1 MSSTSVLKAAGLH
14 LAPNE
19 LGAVPEGALVV
30 ADNVVIRAKDVIEPR
45 RGQEAIPNVDLPST
59 PDGIFFFKGAT
70 VVSCD
75 GNSLGYF
82 PAWGSFTV
90 YPGTYSAPDSDSH
103 ILAAEA
109 QGALFLTT
117 SRGVMKLDTPAG
129 PPVRAGAPKT
139 AELFNVGLA
148 AGSTGYLAA
157 GKRVAY
163 RVCFCRKDANG
174 MLLIGPP
181 SGRAFAKND
190 TAGSRN
196 TTVSI
201 VVPSGTTTDVF
212 YRVYRTA
219 QSDADVDPGDEM
231 GLVQEKFFTSADIA
245 AGFVTFTDTTT
256 DDFRGAPLHTNPNS
270 GEGILQAN
278 EPPPFAYDVAYWG
291 GRMWY
296 ANTKQPQ
303 RYYLDLLGAGP
314 GVVDSG
320 ATGVRIGDTL
330 HIGGLKYIGW
340 FFTDPTYDEAE
351 TDFARPFEVV
361 TDGTPSSNLEKT
373 ARNLVEVIN
382 RDFDNDS
389 IRAYYISGPSDVPGK
404 IAIEARN
411 LGDASFAVTLTSK
424 AFASVSLARYADPN
438 IVEMSIPNHPFVD
451 GDYVTIAST
460 NPDPYFD
467 TGTFRVTY
475 IDESTIQYT
484 NPGLAHTSTFNVYTA
499 TRTSPAPNSAWNPE
513 LPASGT
519 SQSSTDDAAPHRIFY
534 SKIQQPEA
542 VPLLNYLDVGTRNSP
557 ILRIVPL
564 RDRLFVFKPEGIFVI
579 SGDAPYRVDLLD
591 NTARLKG
598 PRTAVPLNNQIYC
611 LSNLGVIAV
620 SDGGVTVVS
629 RAIEPE
635 LRRAQKFGFIQ
646 DFRSFGVAHETE
658 RIYIVGLTSN
668 EDTTYPDVFYV
679 YNTAVNAWTRW
690 PIYRSCGAVNPET
703 DVLTFGSGMH
713 YRLLAENVEFYGRD
727 YADDTGE
734 SMTTL
739 GAANASGEVQVTYG
753 ADVGT
758 PDDFLESST
767 GWTFRPI
774 SSRIAG
780 SQQFVTLSPIPEPW
794 QLPVGTRLNL
804 KKGIETEIRWAAN
817 VGGDP
822 SIGKQ
827 FRDLRLHFKMAHF
840 HAAEALFQRNG
851 SDEEKAVALEDHN
864 FADNAPPNWGDLND
878 PEMIRT
884 LVPADQQRADYLR
897 VGFRVKGAW
906 SLWQLNGYSLH
917 FEPVSERTVR

>member
-1 MSSTSVLKAAGLH
+1 MSSNSVLKVSGLQ

-45 RGQEAIPNVDLPST
+45 RGQEAIPNVSLPST
-59 PDGIFFFKGAT
+59 SDAVFFFKGET
-70 VVSCD
+70 VVSCTND
-75 GNSLGYF
+75 SLSHF
-82 PAWGSFTV
+82 PAGGSLTT
-90 YPGTYSAPDSDSH
+90 YPGTFAPPDSDSH
-103 ILAAEA
+103 ILGAEA

-117 SRGVMKLDTPAG
+117 SKGVMKLDTPSG
-129 PPVRAGAPKT
+129 PPVRAGAPKS
-139 AELFNVGLA
+139 AELFNVGEA
-148 AGSTGYLAA
+148 SGSSGYLAP

-181 SGRAFAKND
+181 SGRAFAQNVSEVD
-190 TAGSRN
+190 CN

-201 VVPSGTTTDVF
+201 VVPDDVTTEVF

-231 GLVQEKFFTSADIA
+231 GLVQERFFTADDIA
-245 AGFVTFTDTTT
+245 ASFVTFTDTTT

-278 EPPPFAYDVAYWG
+278 DPPPFAYDVAYWA

-296 ANTKQPQ
+296 ANTRQPQ

-330 HIGGLKYIGW
+330 HIGGLNYIGW
-340 FFTDPTYDEAE
+340 TFNDPGRDEAD
-351 TDFARPFEVV
+351 TDFARPFQVV

-382 RDFDNDS
+382 RDFDNGS
-389 IRAYYISGPSDVPGK
+389 VRAYYISGPSDVPGK
-404 IAIEARN
+404 IAIEAVN
-411 LGDASFAVTLTSK
+411 LGDAPFAVTLTSK
-424 AFASVSLARYADPN
+424 AFASTSLARYTDPN
-438 IVEMSIPNHPFVD
+438 VVEMSLPGHPFVD
-451 GDYVTIAST
+451 GDLVRIASS
-460 NPDPYFD
+460 NPDAYFD
-467 TGTFRVTY
+467 TGTFRVSY

-484 NPGLAHTSTFNVYTA
+484 NPGPASTSTFNVYTA
-499 TRTSPAPNSAWNPE
+499 TRVTPAPSSAWNPE

-557 ILRIVPL
+557 VLRIVPL

-579 SGDAPYRVDLLD
+579 SGDAPFRVDLLD

-629 RAIEPE
+629 RPIEPE

-646 DFRSFGVAHETE
+646 DFRAFGVAHETE

-668 EDTTYPDVFYV
+668 EDSTYPDVFYV

-690 PIYRSCGAVNPET
+690 LIYRNCGAVNPET
-703 DVLTFGSGMH
+703 DALTFGAGNSNQ
-713 YRLLAENVEFYGRD
+713 LLAENLEFYGKD
-727 YADDTGE
+727 YADEEGQPAV
-734 SMTTL
+734 TL
-739 GAANASGEVQVTYG
+739 GAVNSSGEVQVTFG
-753 ADVGT
+753 VDVGT
-758 PDDFLESST
+758 PDDFLESSS
-767 GWTFRPI
+767 GFSFRPV
-774 SSRIAG
+774 SKRNSF
-780 SQQFVTLSPIPEPW
+780 SQQYVTLSPVPEAW
-794 QLPVGTRLNL
+794 QLPVGTTLRL
-804 KKGIETEIRWAAN
+804 KKGITTEVVWAAN
-817 VGGDP
+817 AGGDP

-827 FRDLRLHFKMAHF
+827 FRELRLHFKQAHF
-840 HAAEALFQRNG
+840 HEAEALFQRNG
-851 SDEEKAVALEDHN
+851 DEDPKTVSLEDHN
-864 FADNAPPNWGDLND
+864 FSKDSPPNWGDLND

-884 LVPADQQRADYLR
+884 LVPVDQQRAEYLR
-897 VGFRVKGAW
+897 VGFKVKGAW

-917 FEPVSERTVR
+917 FEPVSASTVR